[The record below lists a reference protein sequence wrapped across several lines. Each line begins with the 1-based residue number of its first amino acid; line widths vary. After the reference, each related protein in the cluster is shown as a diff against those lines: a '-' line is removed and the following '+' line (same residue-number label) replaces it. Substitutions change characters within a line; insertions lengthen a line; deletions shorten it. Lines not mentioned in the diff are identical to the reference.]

1 MSDGRGAPRPFPWRR
16 KALARILIVDD
27 DTDLIEGQ
35 KMFLEKNGYTVVT
48 ALSID
53 EGLARAA
60 ESAPDII
67 IADLMMEHY
76 DSGFVFC
83 KKVRDLPGL
92 AKVPIIMQTAAPRKV
107 GFTFETGAAPGREW
121 MKVDEVLTKPVPL
134 EHLRG
139 KIEQYLSAKGPHA

>member
-1 MSDGRGAPRPFPWRR
+1 V
-16 KALARILIVDD
+16 ARILIVDD

-35 KMFLEKNGYTVVT
+35 KIFLEKNGYTVVT
-48 ALSID
+48 GLTIE
-53 EGLARAA
+53 EGLEKAK
-60 ESAPDII
+60 ESAPDMI

-92 AKVPIIMQTAAPRKV
+92 EKVPILMQTAAPRKV
-107 GFTFETGAAPGREW
+107 GFTFETGASPGREW

-134 EHLRG
+134 EHLLG
-139 KIEQYLSAKGPHA
+139 KIEQYLSGKARHA

>member
-1 MSDGRGAPRPFPWRR
+1 M
-16 KALARILIVDD
+16 ARLLIVDD
-27 DTDLIEGQ
+27 DTDLLEGQ
-35 KMFLEKNGYTVVT
+35 RVFLEKNGYTVET
-48 ALSID
+48 ALSIE
-53 EGLARAA
+53 EGLQKARDA
-60 ESAPDII
+60 APDLI

-92 AKVPIIMQTAAPRKV
+92 SKVPIVMQTAAPRKV

-134 EHLRG
+134 EHLLG
-139 KIEQYLSAKGPHA
+139 KIQQYLSSRSRHAG

>member
-1 MSDGRGAPRPFPWRR
+1 M
-16 KALARILIVDD
+16 ARILIVDD

-35 KMFLEKNGYTVVT
+35 KIFLEKNGYTVVSGIT
-48 ALSID
+48 IE
-53 EGLARAA
+53 EGLEKAK
-60 ESAPDII
+60 ETAPDII

-92 AKVPIIMQTAAPRKV
+92 EKVPIIMQTAAPRKV
-107 GFTFETGAAPGREW
+107 GFTFETGASPGREW

-134 EHLRG
+134 EHLLG
-139 KIEQYLSAKGPHA
+139 KIEQYLSDKARHA

>member
-1 MSDGRGAPRPFPWRR
+1 
-16 KALARILIVDD
+16 LARILIVDD

-35 KMFLEKNGYTVVT
+35 KIFLEKNGYTVVT
-48 ALSID
+48 GNSIE
-53 EGLARAA
+53 EGLERAK
-60 ESAPDII
+60 ESAPDMI

-92 AKVPIIMQTAAPRKV
+92 EKVPILMQTAAPRKV
-107 GFTFETGAAPGREW
+107 GFAFETGASPGREW

-134 EHLRG
+134 EHLLG
-139 KIEQYLSAKGPHA
+139 KIEQYLSGKARHA

>member
-1 MSDGRGAPRPFPWRR
+1 MH
-16 KALARILIVDD
+16 LARILIVDD

-35 KMFLEKNGYTVVT
+35 KAFLEKSGYLIET
-48 ALSID
+48 ALTI
-53 EGLARAA
+53 EQGLEKARTT
-60 ESAPDII
+60 APDII

-83 KKVRDLPGL
+83 KKVRELPGL
-92 AKVPIIMQTAAPRKV
+92 AEVPIIMQTAAPRKV

-134 EHLRG
+134 EHLLG
-139 KIEQYLSAKGPHA
+139 KIEQYLSSRKTNA

>member
-1 MSDGRGAPRPFPWRR
+1 M
-16 KALARILIVDD
+16 ARILIVDD

-35 KMFLEKNGYTVVT
+35 KIILEKNGYTVDSGNT
-48 ALSID
+48 IE
-53 EGLARAA
+53 EGLEKAK
-60 ESAPDII
+60 ESAPDMI

-92 AKVPIIMQTAAPRKV
+92 QKVPILMQTAAPRKV
-107 GFTFETGAAPGREW
+107 GFTFETGASPGREW

-134 EHLRG
+134 EHLLG
-139 KIEQYLSAKGPHA
+139 KIEQYLSGKARHA